1 MGGGLGGITSIPKY
15 NAGSSV
21 LGAAAGQAL
30 GGGIVGPSSQSV
42 PAIGGSY
49 KYSSGIGGQ
58 VGTLGAPSYNFG
70 NIPKYSTSG
79 IAGGIGTLN
88 NNPGNNNDGEQFGGR
103 NKY

>member
-1 MGGGLGGITSIPKY
+1 MASQAPGGIG
-15 NAGSSV
+15 GS
-21 LGAAAGQAL
+21 
-30 GGGIVGPSSQSV
+30 SSQSV

-58 VGTLGAPSYNFG
+58 VGTLGAPSYNFS

-79 IAGGIGTLN
+79 IAGGIGSLN
-88 NNPGNNNDGEQFGGR
+88 PNGGGGGNNEEQQFGGR